1 MTLNEEKGFFSNP
14 NPNHYPNLLTQTF
27 QLILSRQQRG
37 RILCLPENS
46 LTDEIMEVIIY
57 SRLLIEHQE
66 SK

>member
-27 QLILSRQQRG
+27 HLILSRQQRG

-46 LTDEIMEVIIY
+46 LTD
-57 SRLLIEHQE
+57 
-66 SK
+66 